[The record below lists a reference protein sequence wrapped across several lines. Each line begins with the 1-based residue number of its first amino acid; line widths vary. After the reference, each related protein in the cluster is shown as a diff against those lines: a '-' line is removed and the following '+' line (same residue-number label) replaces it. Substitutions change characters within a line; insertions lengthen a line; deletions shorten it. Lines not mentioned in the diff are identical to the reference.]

1 MTSSVV
7 FRQVSLRAFRN
18 IGALDFEPHPAVNL
32 IVGDNGQ
39 GKTSLLE
46 ALYLVATTKSFRAE
60 KLEQVIQEGQDLA
73 VVKTEVAEDDLV
85 REQRVAISGTHRS
98 VLLDGK
104 PSRSSVAYVTR
115 TPVVLFHPGDLA
127 LVAGGAAGRRTLLDR
142 VALFVEPVSMM
153 HRARYGR
160 ALQGRQRVLAERG
173 TGAAELDAFE
183 QLAAE
188 HGSALC
194 RARAAAADRLVAA
207 LYPIFA
213 QMAPESTELGATY
226 RPAGAVSAAEFA
238 RELAARRWDDLRRGA
253 ATFGP
258 QRDDLELLIEGRSA
272 RRQASQG
279 QQRLLTLALKV
290 AELACLRDARGAHPV
305 LLLDDVSSELD
316 PERAGAVYRLLD
328 GTESQVFLTTT
339 RPEVIG
345 GHGTAERGRR
355 EFVLSRGMLGRA
367 L

>member
-7 FRQVSLRAFRN
+7 FRQVSVRAFRN

-39 GKTSLLE
+39 GKTTLLE
-46 ALYLVATTKSFRAE
+46 ALYLAATTKSFRAD
-60 KLEQVIQEGQDLA
+60 KLEQVIQDGTDLA
-73 VVKTEVAEDDLV
+73 VVSTEVAEDDLV
-85 REQRVAISGTHRS
+85 REQRVAVSKLGRS
-98 VLLDGK
+98 ILLDGK
-104 PSRSSVAYVTR
+104 RTQSTVTYVTR

-127 LVAGGAAGRRTLLDR
+127 LVASGAAARRTLLDR
-142 VALFVEPVSMM
+142 IALFVEPASMM

-160 ALQGRQRVLAERG
+160 ALQGRQRALAERG
-173 TGAAELDAFE
+173 TNAVELDAFE

-194 RARAAAADRLVAA
+194 RARAVAAERLVAA
-207 LYPIFA
+207 LHPIFV
-213 QMAPESTELGATY
+213 QMAPESTELGAAY
-226 RPAGAVSAAEFA
+226 RPAGAVLAAEFA
-238 RELAARRWDDLRRGA
+238 RELATRRRDDLRRGA

-258 QRDDLELLIEGRSA
+258 QRDDLELLIDGRSA
-272 RRQASQG
+272 RRHASQG

-290 AELACLRDARGAHPV
+290 AELGCLRVARGAHPV

-328 GTESQVFLTTT
+328 DTESQVFLTTT

-355 EFVLSRGMLGRA
+355 EFVLSGGTLGRA
-367 L
+367 I